1 MRPHIGLV
9 WRPRIRPDIR
19 RTQGA
24 PRRIHGGRTDRVP
37 GPAAEDGIS
46 PAQARV
52 LLGMTTWQR
61 GGGELGTY
69 IRSKVEPYPHGG
81 LPEFRPRRAA
91 MVCYGAE
98 RGSVRMER
106 NELTRWD
113 PHGGMSLRRVF
124 ERDQLRER
132 AVRRRWAERWPN

>member
-1 MRPHIGLV
+1 MVVYQNSDPDAQLWFVTEQR
-9 WRPRIRPDIR
+9 WR
-19 RTQGA
+19 
-24 PRRIHGGRTDRVP
+24 
-37 GPAAEDGIS
+37 
-46 PAQARV
+46 
-52 LLGMTTWQR
+52 
-61 GGGELGTY
+61 
-69 IRSKVEPYPHGG
+69 
-81 LPEFRPRRAA
+81 
-91 MVCYGAE
+91 C